1 MITAIYPGSFDPVSN
16 GHLDIIKR
24 ASGIFDRLVIAIL
37 NNRAKKPLFDL
48 EERIELL
55 KEVTQD
61 LPNVTITS
69 FDGLLVD
76 FSKKIGANV
85 IIRGIRAVSDF
96 ESELM
101 MAQTNKQLYDDLETM
116 FFATSAKYSYISS
129 STIREIASFGGNID
143 QFVPPEICERVYGK
157 YKYPQG

>member
-24 ASGIFDRLVIAIL
+24 ASGIFDRVVIAIL
-37 NNRAKKPLFDL
+37 NNRAKRPLFDL
-48 EERIELL
+48 EERIEMLE
-55 KEVTQD
+55 EVTQD

-101 MAQTNKQLYDDLETM
+101 MAQTNKQLYDELETM

-129 STIREIASFGGNID
+129 STIREIASFGGEID
-143 QFVPPEICERVYGK
+143 QFVPQEICERVYGK
-157 YKYPQG
+157 YKYLQG